1 MATRLRKG
9 RRLRGSRTH
18 GWGTSG
24 QHRES
29 GRRGGFGRA
38 GRYRHKR
45 SRLIRTGEF
54 KNLHYAGKK
63 GFVSIA
69 QKRPSGRTLNL
80 WQLSAMMDK
89 LVTEKKAQL
98 AGEKIII
105 DLKQIGVRKLLG
117 TGSISRAVQ
126 VTVGECS
133 ESALKK
139 IKDAGGDAIVTNP
152 GAQAVTA
159 K

>member
-1 MATRLRKG
+1 M
-9 RRLRGSRTH
+9 
-18 GWGTSG
+18 
-24 QHRES
+24 Q
-29 GRRGGFGRA
+29 GGFGRA

-54 KNLHYAGKK
+54 RNLHYAGKK
-63 GFVSIA
+63 GFMSVA

-80 WQLSAMMDK
+80 WQLSALTEK
-89 LVTEKKAQL
+89 LVVEKKAQL
-98 AGEKIII
+98 AGERIVI
-105 DLKQIGVRKLLG
+105 DLKQLGVRKLLG

-139 IKDAGGDAIVTNP
+139 LKDAGGDAIVTKP
-152 GAQAVTA
+152 GAQPV
-159 K
+159 KPK